1 MPKHHLPLLW
11 VPGTIVGMAAT
22 LIAGSPVTAG
32 AQAAPPSADAVP
44 IQSGDNRLLYLAL
57 FMVGFTLR
65 YGFALWKRTYIATHG
80 DILPFGAEVCSIAES
95 IVEGRGYSTPFY
107 LHSGPTSWIAPLYPY
122 TMALLFRIFGVWSDA
137 SALVMIWL
145 QCLMAA
151 ATGISI
157 CILGT
162 RTLGAKVGFWSAWIW
177 AVSPIFF
184 RWPVSW
190 IWDFTASALLVSV
203 TMLFTL
209 DAAEQGTTKSWLR
222 LGAIW
227 GLTALTNPAP
237 LSVMPVTFLYAGYAN
252 YKAGQKWIRPFVYS
266 AALFV
271 AIISPWLVRNYVVF
285 QRPVFLRSNY
295 WFEFHLGNYHFSNG
309 IGFSGKHPNNNRKVL
324 LQYLNWGE
332 PRFIDYYKKDSFDFI
347 REYPAE
353 FLDLTLHR
361 TWWYWDG
368 TSLDYYGPPE
378 WWVPWKF
385 WPLSLL
391 GWLGF
396 LFVLTRRPRGWLLF
410 SALLLIYPI
419 PYYLAY
425 PSVKYR
431 HAIEPE
437 LLLLAVY
444 LAFVVRGEI
453 VGRFKLLQ
461 SAPQTAD

>member
-1 MPKHHLPLLW
+1 MDL
-11 VPGTIVGMAAT
+11 
-22 LIAGSPVTAG
+22 
-32 AQAAPPSADAVP
+32 
-44 IQSGDNRLLYLAL
+44 
-57 FMVGFTLR
+57 
-65 YGFALWKRTYIATHG
+65 
-80 DILPFGAEVCSIAES
+80 
-95 IVEGRGYSTPFY
+95 GRQP
-107 LHSGPTSWIAPLYPY
+107 
-122 TMALLFRIFGVWSDA
+122 D
-137 SALVMIWL
+137 
-145 QCLMAA
+145 
-151 ATGISI
+151 
-157 CILGT
+157 
-162 RTLGAKVGFWSAWIW
+162 
-177 AVSPIFF
+177 FF

-203 TMLFTL
+203 AMLITL
-209 DAAEQGTTKSWLR
+209 DAAEQGTKKSWLR

-227 GLTALTNPAP
+227 GLTALINPAP
-237 LSVMPVTFLYAGYAN
+237 LSVMPVTFLYAAYAN
-252 YKAGQKWIRPFVYS
+252 YEAGKKWVRPFVYS
-266 AALFV
+266 AALCV

-285 QRPVFLRSNY
+285 HRPVFLRSNY
-295 WFEFHLGNYHFSNG
+295 WFEFYLGNYHFSNG
-309 IGFSGKHPNNNRKVL
+309 FGFDGKHPNNNPRVLAQYRK
-324 LQYLNWGE
+324 WGE

-368 TSLDYYGPPE
+368 TSLGYYGRPE

-391 GWLGF
+391 GWFGF

-461 SAPQTAD
+461 SPPRTAD